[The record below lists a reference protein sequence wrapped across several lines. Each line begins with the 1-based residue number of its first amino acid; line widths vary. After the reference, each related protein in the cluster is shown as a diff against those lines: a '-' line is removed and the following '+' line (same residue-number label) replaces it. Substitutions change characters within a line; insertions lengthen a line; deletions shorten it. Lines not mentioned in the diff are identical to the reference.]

1 MAIALVTGPTAGIG
15 KAFAVALARAGFD
28 LVLVA
33 RDETRLTELAGCLS
47 LDFGVDAEV
56 LVADVGDGPS
66 LAKVEERLRRT
77 DLPISV
83 LVNNN

>member
-33 RDETRLTELAGCLS
+33 RDETRLAQLA
-47 LDFGVDAEV
+47 A
-56 LVADVGDGPS
+56 S
-66 LAKVEERLRRT
+66 LA
-77 DLPISV
+77 
-83 LVNNN
+83 